1 MSTLIASSAY
11 INWSSLGTVLLI
23 GILAGA
29 GAVALYSLGLVALSV
44 SGYMPGADGQ
54 TDGRAVKRNPL
65 ALVGGIV
72 CLLGVVGIAV
82 VGILEIFVK
91 G

>member
-29 GAVALYSLGLVALSV
+29 GAVAL
-44 SGYMPGADGQ
+44 
-54 TDGRAVKRNPL
+54 
-65 ALVGGIV
+65 
-72 CLLGVVGIAV
+72 
-82 VGILEIFVK
+82 
-91 G
+91 

>member
-1 MSTLIASSAY
+1 MANLMASSAY

-29 GAVALYSLGLVALSV
+29 GAVALYSLGLVALSA
-44 SGYMPGADGQ
+44 SGYMPSADAQ
-54 TDGRAVKRNPL
+54 TEGRVVKRNPL

-72 CLLGVVGIAV
+72 CLLGVAGIAV
-82 VGILEIFVK
+82 VGILEIFIK